1 MKKLIQQ
8 YPIVALLTALSFV
21 VALLLAASHNN
32 LFPFSL
38 WNEHRVPRE
47 PINLTAVP
55 LGTINKPVQII
66 RTGSVEHA
74 TSTPITAD
82 FSGLLSEL
90 YVAEGQVV
98 KTGQPLLKIQASST
112 PVVEQTTEGSSQQ
125 TQSNYDNALK
135 EFNRLQKLFELG
147 AIPRRQVDTAA
158 ARLQEAKENLSSTQN
173 AMQPSSAI
181 INGSATINA
190 PIDGIVTGL
199 SSSSGK
205 TVQAG
210 QQMFSLGSGQE
221 VEVVIPLNQNDLYLV
236 HLGTPAAIEVSEQ
249 RVGGQISSIYPR
261 IEAEEVSAYLAHMK
275 LAANPNGLLTFGMS
289 VTIHID
295 TGKTAPVPAVP
306 KVSIFQDDQGRNL
319 IYLAVSE
326 KAFLQEISIGETI
339 GDFTEIT
346 SDLPQQSMIITSNI
360 GDIKNGDAI
369 AVTQDQTN

>member
-8 YPIVALLTALSFV
+8 YPLAVLLTALSFA

-38 WNEHRVPRE
+38 WNEHRVPQE
-47 PINLTAVP
+47 PIHLTAVP
-55 LGTINKPVQII
+55 LGSINKPVQII

-90 YVAEGQVV
+90 YVAEGQAV
-98 KTGQPLLKIQASST
+98 KAGQPLLKIQASSAS
-112 PVVEQTTEGSSQQ
+112 VVEQITEGPSEQ

-135 EFNRLQKLFELG
+135 EYNRLQKLFELG
-147 AIPRRQVDTAA
+147 AIPRRQVETAA
-158 ARLQEAKENLSSTQN
+158 ARLQEAKENLSGTQN
-173 AMQPSSAI
+173 AMPPSSAI

-205 TVQAG
+205 AVQAG
-210 QQMFSLGSGQE
+210 QQLLSLGSGQE

-236 HLGTPAAIEVSEQ
+236 HLGTPAAIEVSDQ

-289 VTIHID
+289 VAIHID

-306 KVSIFQDDQGRNL
+306 KASIFQDDQGRNL
-319 IYLAVSE
+319 IYLAVNE
-326 KAFLQEISIGETI
+326 KVLLQEISIGETI

-346 SDLPQQSMIITSNI
+346 SDLPQQSMIITSNMD
-360 GDIKNGDAI
+360 DIKNGDPI
-369 AVTQDQTN
+369 TVVPQDAN

>member
-8 YPIVALLTALSFV
+8 YPLAVLLTALSFA

-47 PINLTAVP
+47 PTQLTAVP
-55 LGTINKPVQII
+55 LGSINKPVQII

-90 YVAEGQVV
+90 YVAEGQAV
-98 KTGQPLLKIQASST
+98 KAGQPLLKIQASSAS
-112 PVVEQTTEGSSQQ
+112 VVEQTTEGPSEQ

-135 EFNRLQKLFELG
+135 EYNRLQKLFELG
-147 AIPRRQVDTAA
+147 AIPRRQVETAA
-158 ARLQEAKENLSSTQN
+158 ARLQEAKENLSGTQN
-173 AMQPSSAI
+173 AMPPSSAI

-205 TVQAG
+205 AVQAG
-210 QQMFSLGSGQE
+210 QQLLSLGSGQE

-236 HLGTPAAIEVSEQ
+236 HLGTPASIEVSDQ

-289 VTIHID
+289 VAIHID

-306 KVSIFQDDQGRNL
+306 KASIFQDDQGRNL
-319 IYLAVSE
+319 IYLAVNE
-326 KAFLQEISIGETI
+326 KALLQEISIGETI

-346 SDLPQQSMIITSNI
+346 SDLPQQSMIITSNMD
-360 GDIKNGDAI
+360 DIKNGDSI
-369 AVTQDQTN
+369 TVVPQDAN

>member
-1 MKKLIQQ
+1 MKKLIRQ

-21 VALLLAASHNN
+21 AALLLAASHNN

-38 WNEHRVPRE
+38 WNEHRVSRD

-74 TSTPITAD
+74 TATPITAD

-98 KTGQPLLKIQASST
+98 KAGQPLLKIQASST

-158 ARLQEAKENLSSTQN
+158 SRLQEAKENLSNTQN

-190 PIDGIVTGL
+190 PMDGIVTGL

-210 QQMFSLGSGQE
+210 QQLFSLGSGQE

-236 HLGTPAAIEVSEQ
+236 PLGTPAAIEISDQ

-275 LAANPNGLLTFGMS
+275 LAANPNGLLTIGMP
-289 VTIHID
+289 VTIHIN

-306 KVSIFQDDQGRNL
+306 KASIFQDDQGRNL

-326 KAFLQEISIGETI
+326 KVLLQEISIGETI

-360 GDIKNGDAI
+360 GNIKNGDAI

>member
-1 MKKLIQQ
+1 VKKLIQQ
-8 YPIVALLTALSFV
+8 YPLAVLLTALSFA

-38 WNEHRVPRE
+38 WNEHRVPQE
-47 PINLTAVP
+47 PIHLTAVP
-55 LGTINKPVQII
+55 LGSINKPVQII

-90 YVAEGQVV
+90 YVAEGQAV
-98 KTGQPLLKIQASST
+98 KAGQPLLKIQASSAS
-112 PVVEQTTEGSSQQ
+112 VVEQITEGPSEQ

-135 EFNRLQKLFELG
+135 EYNRLQKLFELG
-147 AIPRRQVDTAA
+147 AIPRRQVETAA
-158 ARLQEAKENLSSTQN
+158 ARLQEAKENLSGTQN
-173 AMQPSSAI
+173 AMPPSSAI

-205 TVQAG
+205 AVQAG
-210 QQMFSLGSGQE
+210 QQLLSLGSGQE

-236 HLGTPAAIEVSEQ
+236 HLGTPAAIEVSDQ

-289 VTIHID
+289 VAIHID

-306 KVSIFQDDQGRNL
+306 KASIFQDDQGRNL
-319 IYLAVSE
+319 IYLAVNE
-326 KAFLQEISIGETI
+326 KVLLQEISIGETI

-346 SDLPQQSMIITSNI
+346 SDLPQQSMIITSNMD
-360 GDIKNGDAI
+360 DIKNGDPI
-369 AVTQDQTN
+369 TVVPQDAN